1 MKKNNSA
8 TVIDFIYNTNIV
20 YEDKK
25 FEFVKKQTEEFLII
39 PLKVITLLIAISG
52 LFAMIFEVRY
62 FNEYRLEVYL
72 TRLIATLISFSMLV
86 VLFTK
91 HALKKP
97 VLLVHILLLTIII
110 SSGYMI
116 FLMPSTLI
124 VNSQIVGLMIFTS
137 ALFLSWEVKNQIIVA
152 IYYNIVFAIA
162 VLFNPDPDIYF
173 LGNGF
178 ESVLFVI
185 FLSLISV
192 VGSAVNFKLRSEVA
206 EKSFRINLSERKYRS
221 IIQNSAEGVFQT
233 SADGRFLTVNQA
245 LVSILGYDSEDDLK
259 GCDIE
264 NDIYKNHEDRNKIIE
279 LLRTHGEIKNFK
291 VELKKKDG
299 SFITARLNDRIV
311 SDEESGREY
320 FEGSLHDISDQIR
333 LEEERYIAEE
343 KLKEEKIKSDKL
355 AIEALKSSEIKG
367 QFLANMSHEI
377 RTPING
383 IIGFLSL
390 IEQGAY
396 KDKDELQDFI
406 VNARASAETLLD
418 LVNDILDFS
427 KIEAGKLSLSES
439 NFYIRDV
446 INEAVSVVIP
456 RIQEKKLKLII
467 TIEKTTSTHLIGDP
481 SRLRQIYL
489 NLLSNA
495 VKFTEEGELK
505 IFVYSEKIGKNKI
518 KLYSVVEDSGI
529 GIPQEKL
536 NYLFKPFSQVDGS
549 YTRKFGGTGLGL
561 AICKELVTLMAGQ
574 IWVESNVDKGTKFTF
589 TAILTAPEQ
598 VTLIGKLKA
607 NANQKAKEEIV
618 ITGAIKTESK
628 ETVLVDKNELRGKF
642 RLLLAEDNA
651 VNQKVIMK
659 ILGQAGFYIEAV
671 DNGEEAVN
679 ALVKNRN
686 YDVILMDV
694 QMPVMDGFTAT
705 ETIRSL
711 EEPLCDI
718 PIIAIT
724 AHALSGDRDKCIA
737 AGMNDY
743 VTKPIKTAEMIR
755 ILDGWLRIDE
765 NIGAETKPIIEEKKE
780 EVSIFDKE
788 HFSMI
793 SSDNKEFQIDL
804 LTTYLSDLVRRIGN
818 LENSISI
825 KEVKKI
831 QAESHT
837 IKGASFSIGANA
849 LGSKAEDIEAAA
861 KENDFSNMEKL
872 ITQLKSIHE
881 NTIPI
886 LETYLK

>member
-8 TVIDFIYNTNIV
+8 TVIDFIYNTNFV

-25 FEFVKKQTEEFLII
+25 FEFIKKQTEEFLIV

-62 FNEYRLEVYL
+62 FNEYQVEVYL
-72 TRLIATLISFSMLV
+72 TRLIATLIAFSMLV
-86 VLFTK
+86 VLYTK

-152 IYYNIVFAIA
+152 IYYNIVFAAAI
-162 VLFNPDPDIYF
+162 LLNQDPKIYF
-173 LGNGF
+173 LSNMF

-233 SADGRFLTVNQA
+233 SEDGRFLTVNQA
-245 LVSILGYDSEDDLK
+245 LVSILGYDSEEDLK

-264 NDIYKNHEDRNKIIE
+264 NDIYKNHEDRRKIME

-299 SFITARLNDRIV
+299 TFITARLNDRIV

-406 VNARASAETLLD
+406 VSARASAETLLD

-467 TIEKTTSTHLIGDP
+467 TIEKTTSTHLVGDP

-505 IFVYSEKIGKNKI
+505 IFVYSEKVGKNKI

-561 AICKELVTLMAGQ
+561 AICKELVTLMGGQ

-589 TAILTAPEQ
+589 AVILTAPEQ

-618 ITGAIKTESK
+618 ISSAMKV
-628 ETVLVDKNELRGKF
+628 ETKDRDIINQNSIRGKF
-642 RLLLAEDNA
+642 KLLLAEDNA

-659 ILGQAGFYIEAV
+659 ILGQAGFSIEAV

-679 ALVKNRN
+679 ALIKHRD
-686 YDVILMDV
+686 YALILMDV

-705 ETIRSL
+705 QEIRAL

-755 ILDGWLRIDE
+755 LLDGWLRIDE
-765 NIGAETKPIIEEKKE
+765 NNIGESKPIEEKKE
-780 EVSIFDKE
+780 EVVVFDKD

-818 LENSISI
+818 LENSISL
-825 KEVKKI
+825 KDVKKI
-831 QAESHT
+831 QSESHT

-849 LGSKAEDIEAAA
+849 LGSKAQEIEAAA
-861 KENDFSNMEKL
+861 KENDFSIMDKL
-872 ITQLKSIHE
+872 INELQIIHKE
-881 NTIPI
+881 TVPI
-886 LETYLK
+886 LETYLV

>member
-62 FNEYRLEVYL
+62 FNEYRVEVYL
-72 TRLIATLISFSMLV
+72 TRLIATLISFSILV

-152 IYYNIVFAIA
+152 IYYNIVFAAAI
-162 VLFNPDPDIYF
+162 LINDTQIYF
-173 LGNGF
+173 LPNMF

-245 LVSILGYDSEDDLK
+245 LVSILGYDSEEDIK

-264 NDIYKNHEDRNKIIE
+264 NDIYKNPDDRRKIIE

-291 VELKKKDG
+291 VELKKRDG
-299 SFITARLNDRIV
+299 TFITARINDRIV

-320 FEGSLHDISDQIR
+320 YEGSLHDISDQIR

-628 ETVLVDKNELRGKF
+628 ETILVDKNELRGKF

-679 ALVKNRN
+679 ALVKKRN

-765 NIGAETKPIIEEKKE
+765 NISAETKPNIEEKKE
-780 EVSIFDKE
+780 EIPIFDKE

-825 KEVKKI
+825 KEIKKI
-831 QAESHT
+831 QSESHT

-849 LGSKAEDIEAAA
+849 LGSKAQEIEAAA
-861 KENDFSNMEKL
+861 KENDFSNMDTL
-872 ITQLKSIHE
+872 ITQLKTIHE

>member
-1 MKKNNSA
+1 MERKSSS
-8 TVIDFIYNTNIV
+8 TVIDFIYNTNV
-20 YEDKK
+20 VLDDKRYE
-25 FEFVKKQTEEFLII
+25 FIKKQTEEYLII

-52 LFAMIFEVRY
+52 LFAMVFEVRY
-62 FNEYRLEVYL
+62 FSEYQFQVYI
-72 TRLIATLISFSMLV
+72 TRFLATLVAFVILV
-86 VLFTK
+86 ILYTK
-91 HALKKP
+91 HALKNP
-97 VLLVHILLLTIII
+97 VLLVHILLLTIIV

-124 VNSQIVGLMIFTS
+124 VNTQIVGLMIFTS

-152 IYYNIVFAIA
+152 IYYNIVFAGAI
-162 VLFNPDPDIYF
+162 LMNDKQIYF
-173 LGNGF
+173 LPNMY

-185 FLSLISV
+185 FLSVISV
-192 VGSAVNFKLRSEVA
+192 VGSAVNFKLRSEIA

-221 IIQNSAEGVFQT
+221 IIQNSAEGIFQT
-233 SADGRFLTVNQA
+233 SEDGRFLTVNQA
-245 LVSILGYDSEDDLK
+245 LVSILGFDSEADLK
-259 GCDIE
+259 QCDIE
-264 NDIYKNHEDRNKIIE
+264 YDIYKNPEDRRRIIE
-279 LLRTHGEIKNFK
+279 MLRTHGEIKNFK

-299 SFITARLNDRIV
+299 SIITARINDRIV

-396 KDKDELQDFI
+396 KDKVELQDFI
-406 VNARASAETLLD
+406 VSARASAETLLD

-456 RIQEKKLKLII
+456 RIQEKKLKLTV

-495 VKFTEEGELK
+495 VKFTEEGEIK
-505 IFVYSEKIGKNKI
+505 IFVYSEKVGKNKI
-518 KLYSVVEDSGI
+518 KLYSAVEDSGI

-561 AICKELVTLMAGQ
+561 AICKELVTLMNGQ

-589 TAILTAPEQ
+589 TTILTAPEQ

-607 NANQKAKEEIV
+607 NANQKSKEEIV
-618 ITGAIKTESK
+618 ITGVVKTDTRERVPVDRSVQRSK
-628 ETVLVDKNELRGKF
+628 HK
-642 RLLLAEDNA
+642 LLLAEDNP
-651 VNQKVIMK
+651 VNQKVILK
-659 ILGQAGFYIEAV
+659 IIGQAGYNIEAV
-671 DNGEEAVN
+671 DNGEEAVK
-679 ALVKNRN
+679 ALQQKRD
-686 YDVILMDV
+686 YALILMDV

-705 ETIRSL
+705 QTIRAL
-711 EEPLCDI
+711 DEPLCDI

-724 AHALSGDRDKCIA
+724 AHALSGDRDKCIE

-743 VTKPIKTAEMIR
+743 VTKPIKTVEMLKL
-755 ILDGWLRIDE
+755 LDGWLRLDE
-765 NIGAETKPIIEEKKE
+765 QFDSPEP
-780 EVSIFDKE
+780 EVKTEVPDEVPLFDKE
-788 HFSMI
+788 HFGMI
-793 SSDNKEFQIDL
+793 SSDNKEFQVDL
-804 LTTYLSDLVRRIGN
+804 LGTYLSDLIRRLGN
-818 LENSISI
+818 LENSINAEDI
-825 KEVKKI
+825 KKV

-849 LGSKAEDIEAAA
+849 LGNKAFEIETAA
-861 KENDFSNMEKL
+861 KENNISVIKDL
-872 ITQLKSIHE
+872 IVEIKDIHLK
-881 NTIPI
+881 TKVI
-886 LETYLK
+886 LEKYLE

>member
-8 TVIDFIYNTNIV
+8 TVIDFIYNTNFV

-25 FEFVKKQTEEFLII
+25 FEYIKKQTEEFLIV

-62 FNEYRLEVYL
+62 FSEYQVEVYL
-72 TRLIATLISFSMLV
+72 TRLIATLISFSILV

-97 VLLVHILLLTIII
+97 VLMVHILLLTIII

-152 IYYNIVFAIA
+152 IYYNIVFAAAI
-162 VLFNPDPDIYF
+162 LMNDNQIYF
-173 LGNGF
+173 LPNMF

-185 FLSLISV
+185 FLSVISV
-192 VGSAVNFKLRSEVA
+192 VGSAVNFKLRSDVA
-206 EKSFRINLSERKYRS
+206 EKTFRINLSERKYRS

-245 LVSILGYDSEDDLK
+245 LLSILGYDSEEDIK

-264 NDIYKNHEDRNKIIE
+264 KDIYKNPEDRRKIID

-299 SFITARLNDRIV
+299 SFITARINDRIV

-396 KDKDELQDFI
+396 KDKVELQDFI
-406 VNARASAETLLD
+406 VSARASAETLLD

-456 RIQEKKLKLII
+456 RIQEKQLKLTI
-467 TIEKTTSTHLIGDP
+467 TIEKTTSTQLVGDP

-495 VKFTEEGELK
+495 VKFTEDGELK
-505 IFVYSEKIGKNKI
+505 IFVYSEKISKNKI

-561 AICKELVTLMAGQ
+561 AICKELVTLMGGQ
-574 IWVESNVDKGTKFTF
+574 IWVDSNVDKGTKFTF

-607 NANQKAKEEIV
+607 NANQKSKEEIV
-618 ITGAIKTESK
+618 ISGALKVETK
-628 ETVLVDKNELRGKF
+628 ERSVIDQNSSRGKF
-642 RLLLAEDNA
+642 KLLLAEDNA

-659 ILGQAGFYIEAV
+659 ILGQAGFNIEAV
-671 DNGEEAVN
+671 DNGEEAVK
-679 ALVKNRN
+679 ALIKNHN
-686 YDVILMDV
+686 YDLILMDV

-705 ETIRSL
+705 HEIRSL

-755 ILDGWLRIDE
+755 LLDGWLRIDE
-765 NIGAETKPIIEEKKE
+765 NASVETLPIEEKKE
-780 EVSIFDKE
+780 EVATFDKD

-804 LTTYLSDLVRRIGN
+804 LTTYLSDLIRRIGN

-825 KEVKKI
+825 KDVKKI
-831 QAESHT
+831 QSESHT
-837 IKGASFSIGANA
+837 IKGASFSVGANA
-849 LGSKAEDIEAAA
+849 LGAKAQEIEAAA
-861 KENDFSNMEKL
+861 KENDFTNMDNL
-872 ITQLKSIHE
+872 ISDLKTIHDE
-881 NTIPI
+881 TRPI
-886 LETYLK
+886 LETYLV